1 MRNSFLEVDVN
12 AVSYNIAQ
20 IKDFVGKEV
29 EVMPVIKADG
39 YGLGAFSLK
48 RAIEENEIK
57 KVAVAIVD
65 EAITLRENGFNQ
77 DIIILNELLLDEAK
91 QIVEYNLTPGIS
103 VYEIAKEINSFAK
116 EAGKIINVH
125 IEVDTGMGRVGL
137 KPEDVLEFA
146 YKVSKL
152 KNIYIEG
159 IYTHFSSADSS
170 IEYTNKQIEL
180 FDKVVFNLKENGYN
194 IKYKH
199 AAASSGIIEFKNSHY
214 NMVRPGL
221 IIYGYYPNINMKEK
235 LYLKQATKMKSSV
248 VFLKEVPK
256 GTSISYS
263 RNYITDKKTK
273 IATIPIG
280 YADGIRRSLS
290 NIGRVYINGKYA
302 NIIGNICMDNFM
314 VDVTEIKNIKV
325 GDEVILWDNEHITV
339 EEIADKCNTI
349 NYEILCD
356 ISKRI
361 PRKYM
366 KN

>member
-20 IKDFVGKEV
+20 IKQLVKKDV
-29 EVMPVIKADG
+29 EVMPVIKADA
-39 YGLGAFSLK
+39 YGLGVLSLK
-48 RAIEENEIK
+48 KSLEENEIK
-57 KVAVAIVD
+57 KVAVAITD
-65 EAITLRENGFNQ
+65 EAVILRENGFNQ
-77 DIIILNELLLDEAK
+77 DIIILNELLFDEAK

-103 VYEIAKEINSFAK
+103 VYEIAEKINFLAK
-116 EAGKIINVH
+116 ESGKIINVH

-137 KPEDVLEFA
+137 KPKDVLEFVN
-146 YKVSKL
+146 KVSRL
-152 KNIYIEG
+152 ENIRIEG

-180 FDKVVFNLKENGYN
+180 FNRVLSELKENGYN
-194 IKYKH
+194 FKYKH
-199 AAASSGIIEFKNSHY
+199 AAASSGIIEFKNSHF

-221 IIYGYYPNINMKEK
+221 IIYGYYPNENMKEK
-235 LYLKQATKMKSSV
+235 INLKQTTKLKTNV
-248 VFLKEVPK
+248 VFIKEVSK
-256 GTSISYS
+256 GTAISYS

-314 VDVTEIKNIKV
+314 VDVTEIEDIKI
-325 GDEVILWDNEHITV
+325 GDEVILWDNEHITI
-339 EEIADKCNTI
+339 EEVAKKCNTI
-349 NYEILCD
+349 SYEILCD
-356 ISKRI
+356 VSKRI
-361 PRKYM
+361 PRKYI
-366 KN
+366 

>member
-20 IKDFVGKEV
+20 IKQLVKKDV
-29 EVMPVIKADG
+29 EVMPVIKADA
-39 YGLGAFSLK
+39 YGLGVLSLK
-48 RAIEENEIK
+48 KSLEENEIK
-57 KVAVAIVD
+57 KVAVAITD
-65 EAITLRENGFNQ
+65 EAVILRENGFNQ
-77 DIIILNELLLDEAK
+77 DIIILNELLFDEAK

-103 VYEIAKEINSFAK
+103 VYEIAEKINFLAK
-116 EAGKIINVH
+116 ESGKIINVH

-137 KPEDVLEFA
+137 KPKDVLEFVN
-146 YKVSKL
+146 KVSRL
-152 KNIYIEG
+152 ENIRIEG

-180 FDKVVFNLKENGYN
+180 FDRVLSELKENGYN
-194 IKYKH
+194 FKYKH
-199 AAASSGIIEFKNSHY
+199 AAASSGIIKFKNSHF

-221 IIYGYYPNINMKEK
+221 IIYGYYPNENMKGK
-235 LYLKQATKMKSSV
+235 INLKQTTKLKTNV
-248 VFLKEVPK
+248 VFIKEVPK
-256 GTSISYS
+256 GTAISYS

-314 VDVTEIKNIKV
+314 VDVTEIEDIKI
-325 GDEVILWDNEHITV
+325 GDEVILWDNEHITI
-339 EEIADKCNTI
+339 EEVAKKCNTI
-349 NYEILCD
+349 SYEILCD
-356 ISKRI
+356 VSKRI
-361 PRKYM
+361 PRKYI
-366 KN
+366 

>member
-12 AVSYNIAQ
+12 AVSYNISQ
-20 IKDFVGKEV
+20 IRDFVGKEV
-29 EVMPVIKADG
+29 EVMPVIKANG
-39 YGLGAFSLK
+39 YGIGMLNLK
-48 RAIEENEIK
+48 PAIEENKIK
-57 KVAVAIVD
+57 KIAVAIVD

-103 VYEIAKEINSFAK
+103 VYEIAENINFFAK

-137 KPEDVLEFA
+137 KPQDVLEFVN
-146 YKVSKL
+146 KVSKL

-159 IYTHFSSADSS
+159 IYTHFSSADSNT
-170 IEYTNKQIEL
+170 EYTNKQLEL
-180 FDKVVFNLKENGYN
+180 FNKVLLNLEENGFD

-199 AAASSGIIEFKNSHY
+199 VAGSSGIIEFKNSHY

-235 LYLKQATKMKSSV
+235 LYLKQTTKLKSNV
-248 VFLKEVPK
+248 VFVKEVPTK
-256 GTSISYS
+256 TAISYS
-263 RNYITDKKTK
+263 RSYITDKKTK

-302 NIIGNICMDNFM
+302 NIVGNICMDNFM
-314 VDVTEIKNIKV
+314 VDVTEIENVKV

-339 EEIADKCNTI
+339 EEIAEKSGTI

-356 ISKRI
+356 ISNRI
-361 PRKYM
+361 PRRYV
-366 KN
+366 